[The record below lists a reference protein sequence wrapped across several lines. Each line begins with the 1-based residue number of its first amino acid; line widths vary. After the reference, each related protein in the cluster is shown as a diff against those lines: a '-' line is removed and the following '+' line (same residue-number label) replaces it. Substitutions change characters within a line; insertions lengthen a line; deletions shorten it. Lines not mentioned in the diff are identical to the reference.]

1 MADLIPQLRQTL
13 PAVLQDAGEDASDR
27 VIEFFT
33 AEIRNPNT
41 RETYARAVRRF
52 FRWAAQ
58 HQLHL
63 SDIEPV
69 HVAAYVEEDDR
80 APATVKQNLAALR
93 RLFDFLVTGQVLEA
107 NPAEPVRSPKLQTDS
122 GKTPALTAEEARE
135 LLDSI
140 VAERQG
146 SPQKELPQ
154 LRDRALIGVMT
165 YTFARVSAVVGL
177 DVGDYFRAGHRWK
190 IRLHEK
196 GGQRRTVPVHHKA
209 EEYLDAYLDT
219 AGIREERE
227 AALFQSLKGRTGK
240 LTGRRLKADN
250 VLQMVK
256 RRADDAGFDPSQVT
270 CHTFRAT
277 GITTYLENNGDLETA
292 QHIAGHASANT
303 TRIYDHRDQKV
314 AQEEIERVRI

>member
-1 MADLIPQLRQTL
+1 
-13 PAVLQDAGEDASDR
+13 

-33 AEIRNPNT
+33 AEIRNENT
-41 RETYARAVRRF
+41 REAYARAVRRF

-58 HQLHL
+58 HRLDL

-69 HVAAYVEEDDR
+69 HIAAYVEEDDR

-93 RLFDFLVTGQVLEA
+93 RLFDFLVTGQVLSS
-107 NPAEPVRSPKLQTDS
+107 NPAEPVRSPKLNANG
-122 GKTPALTAEEARE
+122 GKTPALTAEETRE

-140 VAERQG
+140 VEKK
-146 SPQKELPQ
+146 KELPQ
-154 LRDRALIGVMT
+154 LRDRAIIGVMT
-165 YTFARVSAVVGL
+165 YTLARVSAVTGL
-177 DVGDYFRAGHRWK
+177 DVGDYFRAGRRWK

-209 EEYLDAYLDT
+209 KDYLDAYIT
-219 AGIREERE
+219 EASIREERD
-227 AALFQSLKGRTGK
+227 APLFQSLRGRTGE
-240 LTGRRLKADN
+240 LTGNRLLADN
-250 VLQMVK
+250 ALQMVK
-256 RRADDAGFDPSQVT
+256 RRASNAGFDPAQVT

-277 GITTYLENNGDLETA
+277 GITTFLENGGDLETA

-314 AQEEIERVRI
+314 A

>member
-13 PAVLQDAGEDASDR
+13 PAVLQDAGEETSDR

-41 RETYARAVRRF
+41 REAYARAVRRF

-58 HQLHL
+58 RQLDL

-107 NPAEPVRSPKLQTDS
+107 NPAESVRSPKLQADS

-140 VAERQG
+140 VAE
-146 SPQKELPQ
+146 KEELPQ
-154 LRDRALIGVMT
+154 LRDRAIIGVMT

-209 EEYLDAYLDT
+209 KEYLDAYLEE
-219 AGIREERE
+219 AGIQEERD
-227 AALFQSLKGRTGK
+227 AALFQSLKGRTGE
-240 LTGRRLKADN
+240 LTGKRLQADN

-256 RRADDAGFDPSQVT
+256 RRAEEAGFDPAQVT

-277 GITTYLENNGDLETA
+277 GITTYLENDGDLETA

-303 TRIYDHRDQKV
+303 TRIYDHRDEHV
-314 AQEEIERVRI
+314 EQEEIERVRI

>member
-1 MADLIPQLRQTL
+1 MSHLVPQLKQTL
-13 PAVLQDAGEDASDR
+13 PALVQDAGEDATDR

-41 RETYARAVRRF
+41 REAYARAARRF
-52 FRWAAQ
+52 FRWA
-58 HQLHL
+58 HRKGLTL

-69 HVAAYVEEDDR
+69 HVAAYIEEDDR
-80 APATVKQNLAALR
+80 APATIKQNLAALR
-93 RLFDFLVTGQVLEA
+93 RLFDHLVTGQVLEA
-107 NPAEPVRSPKLQTDS
+107 NPAEPVRSPKLKADG
-122 GKTPALTAEEARE
+122 GKTPVLTAEEARE

-140 VAERQG
+140 VADRQD
-146 SPQKELPQ
+146 LAQ
-154 LRDRALIGVMT
+154 LRDRAIIGVMT
-165 YTFARVSAVVGL
+165 YSFARVSAVTGL

-209 EEYLDAYLDT
+209 KEYLDAYIDEV
-219 AGIREERE
+219 GIGENKE
-227 AALFQSLKGRTGK
+227 APLFQSLRGRTGK
-240 LTGRRLKADN
+240 LTGNRLLSDN

-256 RRADDAGFDPSQVT
+256 RRAEEAGFDPTQTT

-277 GITTYLENNGDLETA
+277 GITTYLENDGDLETA

-303 TRIYDHRDQKV
+303 TRIYDRREEHVD
-314 AQEEIERVRI
+314 QEEIERVRI

>member
-1 MADLIPQLRQTL
+1 MADLIPQLRSTL
-13 PAVLQDAGEDASDR
+13 PAVLQDAGEETSEC

-33 AEIRNPNT
+33 AEIRNENT
-41 RETYARAVRRF
+41 REAYARAVRRF
-52 FRWAAQ
+52 FRWSAQ
-58 HQLHL
+58 HQLDL

-69 HVAAYVEEDDR
+69 HIAAYVEEDDR

-107 NPAEPVRSPKLQTDS
+107 NPAEPVRSPKLNADG

-140 VAERQG
+140 VAEK
-146 SPQKELPQ
+146 KELPQ
-154 LRDRALIGVMT
+154 LRDRAIIAVMT
-165 YTFARVSAVVGL
+165 YTSARVSAVVGL

-209 EEYLDAYLDT
+209 KEYLDGYINE
-219 AGIREERE
+219 AGIREERD
-227 AALFQSLKGRTGK
+227 APLFQSLKGRTGE
-240 LTGRRLKADN
+240 LTGNRLQADN
-250 VLQMVK
+250 ALQMVK
-256 RRADDAGFDPSQVT
+256 RRAEDAGFDPDQIT

-277 GITTYLENNGDLETA
+277 GITTYLENDGDLETA
-292 QHIAGHASANT
+292 QHIAGHASAGT
-303 TRIYDHRDQKV
+303 TRIYDHREQKV
-314 AQEEIERVRI
+314 EQEEIERVRI

>member
-1 MADLIPQLRQTL
+1 MADLIPELRQTL
-13 PAVLQDAGEDASDR
+13 PAVLQDAGEEASDR

-41 RETYARAVRRF
+41 REAYARAVRRF
-52 FRWAAQ
+52 FRWAA
-58 HQLHL
+58 HRQLDL

-69 HVAAYVEEDDR
+69 HVAAYVEEDVR

-107 NPAEPVRSPKLQTDS
+107 NPAEPVRSPKLETNS

-140 VAERQG
+140 VAEEKG
-146 SPQKELPQ
+146 LPQ
-154 LRDRALIGVMT
+154 LRDRAIIGVMT

-209 EEYLDAYLDT
+209 EEYLDVYIDE
-219 AGIREERE
+219 AGLREERD
-227 AALFQSLKGRTGK
+227 AALFQSLKGRTGE
-240 LTGRRLKADN
+240 LTGKRLQADN

-256 RRADDAGFDPSQVT
+256 RRAEEAGFDPAQVT

-277 GITTYLENNGDLETA
+277 GITTYLENDGDLETA

-303 TRIYDHRDQKV
+303 TRIYDHREQKV

>member
-1 MADLIPQLRQTL
+1 MADLIPQLRKTL
-13 PAVLQDAGEDASDR
+13 PAVLQDAGEDASSR

-41 RETYARAVRRF
+41 REAYGRAVRRF
-52 FRWAAQ
+52 FRWA
-58 HQLHL
+58 HRKGLNL

-107 NPAEPVRSPKLQTDS
+107 NPAEPVRSPKLETNS

-140 VAERQG
+140 VEEKRD
-146 SPQKELPQ
+146 LPQ
-154 LRDRALIGVMT
+154 LRDRAIIGVMT

-177 DVGDYFRAGHRWK
+177 DLGDYFRAGHRWK

-209 EEYLDAYLDT
+209 KEYLDAYINE

-227 AALFQSLKGRTGK
+227 APLFQSLRGRTGE
-240 LTGRRLKADN
+240 LTGNRLLADN
-250 VLQMVK
+250 ALQMVK
-256 RRADDAGFDPSQVT
+256 RRASDAGFDPDQIS

-277 GITTYLENNGDLETA
+277 GITTYLENDGDLETA

>member
-1 MADLIPQLRQTL
+1 MADLIPQLRSTL
-13 PAVLQDAGEDASDR
+13 PAVLQDAGEEASDR

-33 AEIRNPNT
+33 AEIRNKNT
-41 RETYARAVRRF
+41 REAYARAVRRF
-52 FRWAAQ
+52 FRWAEG
-58 HQLHL
+58 HGLNL

-69 HVAAYVEEDDR
+69 HIAAYVEEDDR

-93 RLFDFLVTGQVLEA
+93 RLFDFLVTGQVLSS
-107 NPAEPVRSPKLQTDS
+107 NPAEPVRSPKLKADG

-140 VAERQG
+140 VADRQ
-146 SPQKELPQ
+146 ELPQ
-154 LRDRALIGVMT
+154 LRDRAIIGVMT
-165 YTFARVSAVVGL
+165 FTFARVSAVCRL
-177 DVGDYFRAGHRWK
+177 DVGDYFRAGRRWK

-209 EEYLDAYLDT
+209 QDYLDAYIDR
-219 AGIREERE
+219 AGIREKRD
-227 AALFQSLKGRTGK
+227 APLFQSLKGRTGE
-240 LTGRRLKADN
+240 LTGNRLLADN
-250 VLQMVK
+250 ALQMVK
-256 RRADDAGFDPSQVT
+256 RRAEEAGFDPAQVT

-277 GITTYLENNGDLETA
+277 GITTFLENGGDLETA

-303 TRIYDHRDQKV
+303 TRIYDHRDQQV

>member
-1 MADLIPQLRQTL
+1 MADLVPQLKQTL
-13 PAVLQDAGEDASDR
+13 PVVLQDAGDSASER

-33 AEIRNPNT
+33 AEIRNSNT
-41 RETYARAVRRF
+41 REAYARAVRRF
-52 FRWAAQ
+52 FRWADRKG
-58 HQLHL
+58 LHL

-69 HVAAYVEEDDR
+69 HIAAYVEEDER

-93 RLFDFLVTGQVLEA
+93 RLFDHLVTGQVLDA
-107 NPAEPVRSPKLQTDS
+107 NPAEPVRSPSLQTDG

-140 VAERQG
+140 VEEK
-146 SPQKELPQ
+146 KELPQ
-154 LRDRALIGVMT
+154 LRDRAIIGVMT
-165 YTFARVSAVVGL
+165 YTFARVSAVCRL
-177 DVGDYFRAGHRWK
+177 DVGDYFRAGRRWK

-209 EEYLDAYLDT
+209 QDYIDRYLDT

-227 AALFQSLKGRTGK
+227 APLFQSLRGRTGE
-240 LTGRRLKADN
+240 LTGNRLLADN
-250 VLQMVK
+250 ALQMVK
-256 RRADDAGFDPSQVT
+256 RRAEEAGFDPAQVT

-277 GITTYLENNGDLETA
+277 GITTFLENGGDLETA
-292 QHIAGHASANT
+292 QYIAGHASANT

>member
-1 MADLIPQLRQTL
+1 MADLIPQLRQAL
-13 PAVLQDAGEDASDR
+13 PAVLQDAGEKASDR

-41 RETYARAVRRF
+41 REAYARAVRRF
-52 FRWAAQ
+52 FRWATQ
-58 HQLHL
+58 RQLDL

-69 HVAAYVEEDDR
+69 HVAAYVEEDER

-107 NPAEPVRSPKLQTDS
+107 NPAEPVRSPKLQADS

-140 VAERQG
+140 VAEK
-146 SPQKELPQ
+146 KELPQ
-154 LRDRALIGVMT
+154 LRDRAIIGVMT

-209 EEYLDAYLDT
+209 KEYIDAYINE
-219 AGIREERE
+219 AGIREERD

-240 LTGRRLKADN
+240 LTGKRLQADN

-256 RRADDAGFDPSQVT
+256 RRAEEAGFDPAQVT

-277 GITTYLENNGDLETA
+277 GITTYLENDGDLETA

-303 TRIYDHRDQKV
+303 TRIYDHRDEHV
-314 AQEEIERVRI
+314 DQEEIERVKI

>member
-13 PAVLQDAGEDASDR
+13 PAVLQDAGEDVSSR

-33 AEIRNPNT
+33 AEIRNSNT
-41 RETYARAVRRF
+41 REAYARAVRRF

-58 HQLHL
+58 HQLDL

-69 HVAAYVEEDDR
+69 HVAAYVEEDEW
-80 APATVKQNLAALR
+80 APATIKQNLAALR
-93 RLFDFLVTGQVLEA
+93 RLFDFLVTGQVLPS
-107 NPAEPVRSPKLQTDS
+107 NPAEPVHSPKLNADS
-122 GKTPALTAEEARE
+122 GKTPALTAEETRE

-146 SPQKELPQ
+146 LPQ
-154 LRDRALIGVMT
+154 LRDRAIIGVMT
-165 YTFARVSAVVGL
+165 YTFARVSAVCGL
-177 DVGDYFRAGHRWK
+177 NVSDYFRAGRRWK

-209 EEYLDAYLDT
+209 KEYLDAYIEK
-219 AGIREERE
+219 AGIREERDVP
-227 AALFQSLKGRTGK
+227 LFQSLKGRTGE
-240 LTGRRLKADN
+240 LTGNRLLADN
-250 VLQMVK
+250 ALQMVK
-256 RRADDAGFDPSQVT
+256 RRAEEAGFDPAQVT

-277 GITTYLENNGDLETA
+277 GITTFLENGGDLETA
-292 QHIAGHASANT
+292 QHVAGHASANT
-303 TRIYDHRDQKV
+303 TRIYDHRDQQV

>member
-1 MADLIPQLRQTL
+1 MADLIPQLKRTL
-13 PAVLQDAGEDASDR
+13 PGVVQNAGKAASER

-33 AEIRNPNT
+33 AEIRNENT
-41 RETYARAVRRF
+41 RKAYARAARRF
-52 FRWAAQ
+52 FQWADGRG
-58 HQLHL
+58 LHL
-63 SDIEPV
+63 SDIEAV

-107 NPAEPVRSPKLQTDS
+107 NPAEPVRSPKLETSS

-140 VAERQG
+140 VAEKKG
-146 SPQKELPQ
+146 LPQ

-165 YTFARVSAVVGL
+165 YTFARVSAVCRL

-190 IRLHEK
+190 IRLREK

-209 EEYLDAYLDT
+209 REYLDAYLGE

-227 AALFQSLKGRTGK
+227 AALFQSLKGRTGE
-240 LTGRRLKADN
+240 LTGKRLKADN

-256 RRADDAGFDPSQVT
+256 RRAEEAGFDPAQVT

-277 GITTYLENNGDLETA
+277 GITTYLENDGDLETA

-303 TRIYDHRDQKV
+303 TRIYDHRNERVD
-314 AQEEIERVRI
+314 QEEIERVRI

>member
-41 RETYARAVRRF
+41 REAYARAVRRF
-52 FRWAAQ
+52 FRWADKR
-58 HQLHL
+58 QLHL

-107 NPAEPVRSPKLQTDS
+107 NPAEPVRSPKLQADS

-140 VAERQG
+140 VADRQD
-146 SPQKELPQ
+146 LPQ
-154 LRDRALIGVMT
+154 LRDRAIIGVMT

-190 IRLHEK
+190 MRLREK

-209 EEYLDAYLDT
+209 KEYLDAYINE
-219 AGIREERE
+219 AGIVEDRD
-227 AALFQSLKGRTGK
+227 APLFQSLKGRTGK
-240 LTGRRLKADN
+240 LTGKRLQADN
-250 VLQMVK
+250 VFQMVK
-256 RRADDAGFDPSQVT
+256 RRADDAEFDPTQVT

-277 GITTYLENNGDLETA
+277 GITTYLENDGDLETA

-303 TRIYDHRDQKV
+303 TRIYDHREEHVD
-314 AQEEIERVRI
+314 QEEIERVRI

>member
-1 MADLIPQLRQTL
+1 MADLIPQLRSTL
-13 PAVLQDAGEDASDR
+13 PAVLQDAGEDTAER

-33 AEIRNPNT
+33 AEIRNSNT
-41 RETYARAVRRF
+41 REAYARAVRRF

-58 HQLHL
+58 HQLGL

-107 NPAEPVRSPKLQTDS
+107 NPAEPVRSPKLQADN

-140 VAERQG
+140 VAEKQ
-146 SPQKELPQ
+146 ELPQ
-154 LRDRALIGVMT
+154 LRDRAIIGVMT

-209 EEYLDAYLDT
+209 KDYLDAYLDT
-219 AGIREERE
+219 AGIREERDE
-227 AALFQSLKGRTGK
+227 PLFQSLRGRTGE
-240 LTGRRLKADN
+240 LTGERLLADN
-250 VLQMVK
+250 ALQMVK
-256 RRADDAGFDPSQVT
+256 RRAEDAGFDPDQIS

-277 GITTYLENNGDLETA
+277 GITTYLENDGDLETA

>member
-1 MADLIPQLRQTL
+1 MADLIPQLRKTL
-13 PAVLQDAGEDASDR
+13 PAVLQDAGDEASSR

-33 AEIRNPNT
+33 AEIRNENT
-41 RETYARAVRRF
+41 REAYARAVRRF
-52 FRWAAQ
+52 FRWAAR
-58 HQLHL
+58 HELDL
-63 SDIEPV
+63 SDIQPV

-93 RLFDFLVTGQVLEA
+93 RLFDFLVTGQVLES
-107 NPAEPVRSPKLQTDS
+107 NPAEPVRSPKLQAES

-140 VAERQG
+140 VEE
-146 SPQKELPQ
+146 KEELPQ
-154 LRDRALIGVMT
+154 LRDRAIIGVMT

-190 IRLHEK
+190 IRLREK

-209 EEYLDAYLDT
+209 EEYLDAYLDA
-219 AGIREERE
+219 AGIREERDSP
-227 AALFQSLKGRTGK
+227 LFQSLRGRTGE
-240 LTGRRLKADN
+240 LTGNRLQADN
-250 VLQMVK
+250 ALQMVK
-256 RRADDAGFDPSQVT
+256 RRAEDAGFDPDQIS

-277 GITTYLENNGDLETA
+277 GITTFLENDGDLETA

-303 TRIYDHRDQKV
+303 TRIYDHREEHVD
-314 AQEEIERVRI
+314 QEEIERVRI

>member
-1 MADLIPQLRQTL
+1 MADLIPQLRGTL

-33 AEIRNPNT
+33 AEIRNENT
-41 RETYARAVRRF
+41 REAYGRAVRRF
-52 FRWAAQ
+52 FRWAA
-58 HQLHL
+58 HRQLDL

-107 NPAEPVRSPKLQTDS
+107 NPAEPVRSPKLQTDN

-135 LLDSI
+135 LLNSI
-140 VAERQG
+140 VAEKQ
-146 SPQKELPQ
+146 ELPQ
-154 LRDRALIGVMT
+154 LRDRAIIGVMT

-190 IRLHEK
+190 IRLREK

-209 EEYLDAYLDT
+209 KEYLDAYINE
-219 AGIREERE
+219 AGIREDRE
-227 AALFQSLKGRTGK
+227 APLFQSLRGRTGE
-240 LTGRRLKADN
+240 LTGRRLQPDN
-250 VLQMVK
+250 ALQMVK
-256 RRADDAGFDPSQVT
+256 RRAEDAGFDPAQIS

-277 GITTYLENNGDLETA
+277 GITTYLENDGDLETA

-303 TRIYDHRDQKV
+303 TRIYDRREDHVD
-314 AQEEIERVRI
+314 QEEIERVRI

>member
-13 PAVLQDAGEDASDR
+13 PAVLRGASEEASDR

-41 RETYARAVRRF
+41 REAYARAVRRF
-52 FRWAAQ
+52 FRWA
-58 HQLHL
+58 HRKGLNL

-69 HVAAYVEEDDR
+69 HIAAYVKEDDR

-93 RLFDFLVTGQVLEA
+93 RLFDFLVTGQVLESNA
-107 NPAEPVRSPKLQTDS
+107 AEPVRSPKLQTDN

-140 VAERQG
+140 VEEK
-146 SPQKELPQ
+146 KELPQ
-154 LRDRALIGVMT
+154 LRDRAIIGVMT

-209 EEYLDAYLDT
+209 EEYLDAYIKE
-219 AGIREERE
+219 AGIEEERD
-227 AALFQSLKGRTGK
+227 APLFQSLRGRTGE
-240 LTGRRLKADN
+240 LTGNRLQADN
-250 VLQMVK
+250 ALQMVK
-256 RRADDAGFDPSQVT
+256 RRAEDAGFDPDQIT

-277 GITTYLENNGDLETA
+277 GIKTYLENDGDLETA

-303 TRIYDHRDQKV
+303 TRIYDHREQKV
-314 AQEEIERVRI
+314 AQEEIERLWI